1 MINHFF
7 NLYLVENFVIDLNI
21 LEKNYLELQQK
32 FHPDKSLSD
41 LEKSIALN
49 ESYKILSNPISRA
62 EHLLELKN
70 IFINDDEN
78 RLRPSLETLN
88 EIIELQE
95 KIENCQNLA
104 ELTPMK
110 NFLLEKID
118 ENFWQF
124 VKNFDEKNFVQSAQD
139 IMKIKYF
146 KKTLE
151 LIKNKSKAK

>member
-7 NLYLVENFVIDLNI
+7 NLNLAENFVIDLNI

-32 FHPDKSLSD
+32 FHPDQSLSD

-78 RLRPSLETLN
+78 SLRPSLETLN
-88 EIIELQE
+88 EVIELQE

-104 ELTPMK
+104 ELSPLK
-110 NFLLEKID
+110 NLLLEKID
-118 ENFWQF
+118 E
-124 VKNFDEKNFVQSAQD
+124 
-139 IMKIKYF
+139 
-146 KKTLE
+146 
-151 LIKNKSKAK
+151 

>member
-7 NLYLVENFVIDLNI
+7 NLNLVENFAIDVKI

-32 FHPDKSLSD
+32 FHPDKSLSE

-49 ESYKILSNPISRA
+49 ESFKILSNPISRA

-78 RLRPSLETLN
+78 SLRPSLETLN
-88 EIIELQE
+88 EVIEFQE

-104 ELTPMK
+104 ELIPMK
-110 NFLLEKID
+110 NFLLKKID
-118 ENFWQF
+118 EGFLQF
-124 VKNFDEKNFVQSAQD
+124 VKNFDVKNFSQSGQD

>member
-7 NLYLVENFVIDLNI
+7 NLNLAENFVIDLNI

-32 FHPDKSLSD
+32 FHPDQSLSD

-78 RLRPSLETLN
+78 SLRPSLETLN
-88 EIIELQE
+88 EVIELQE

-104 ELTPMK
+104 ELSPLK
-110 NFLLEKID
+110 NLLLEKID
-118 ENFWQF
+118 ESFLQFINNFNI
-124 VKNFDEKNFVQSAQD
+124 KNFAKSAQD